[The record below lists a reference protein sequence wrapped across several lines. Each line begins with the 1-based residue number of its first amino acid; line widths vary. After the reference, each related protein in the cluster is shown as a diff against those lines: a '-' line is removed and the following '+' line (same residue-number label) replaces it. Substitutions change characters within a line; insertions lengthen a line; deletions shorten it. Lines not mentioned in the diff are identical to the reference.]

1 MIYQKFT
8 EGQLKKFT
16 IKHLRVIL
24 ADLGGAPLNKPKS
37 EVINE
42 ILYVQDGNVIKE
54 RSSKGR
60 KRTTDQTYAKDIF
73 KVVTLSASN
82 RFIEENLPENAYGV
96 SYGEI
101 KDVKGYVEILGEGM
115 GYLHPSYYESVHS
128 NEIMVGKDAI
138 SSFKLRS
145 GDYVEGNAIRSVSGN
160 LSLKRIE
167 VLNGVPFEDIQ
178 SRGVFED
185 LSVCYPNKRFN
196 LGASSDLT
204 LKILD
209 VLSPIGKGQR
219 GLIVAPEKSGK
230 TTLLKKIAK
239 CLSAD
244 NEVEVISVLVSGRPE
259 EVTEYKR
266 EVNSVVL
273 NLNCED
279 GVDKQIKRIDIA
291 LNRVKRIVETGKDA
305 VLLIDDIVSLAK
317 IYNYKEVIHK
327 QVNIVD
333 YNSLVAV
340 KKVLGSARKIENGG
354 SLTVIATVVTGD
366 GFNKVVYD
374 ELRSV
379 ANMEITLAE
388 YKPRGIFPAII
399 PSLTYTRNSELLLNE
414 KELDLSYN
422 LREIDDIREIA
433 DEITKIGEN

>member
-1 MIYQKFT
+1 MVYQKFT
-8 EGQLKKFT
+8 ESQLKKFT

-73 KVVTLSASN
+73 KVVTLSSSSC
-82 RFIEENLPENAYGV
+82 FTEESLPENAYGV
-96 SYGEI
+96 AYGEI
-101 KDVKGYVEILGEGM
+101 KDVKGYVEIASEGM
-115 GYLHPSYYESVHS
+115 GYLHPSYYESNNS
-128 NEIMVGKDAI
+128 NEVIVGKDAI

-145 GDYVEGNAIRSVSGN
+145 GDYVEGNATRGVSGN

-167 VLNGVPFEDIQ
+167 VLNGVPFEDIKV
-178 SRGVFED
+178 RGSFED
-185 LSVCYPNKRFN
+185 LSVCYPNNKFN
-196 LGASSDLT
+196 LGDGNDLT
-204 LKILD
+204 LKVLD

-219 GLIVAPEKSGK
+219 GLIIAPEKAGK

-239 CLSAD
+239 RLSSD

-273 NLNCED
+273 NLNYED
-279 GVDKQIKRIDIA
+279 GVDKQIKRMELA
-291 LNRVKRIVETGKDA
+291 LNRAKRVVETGKDA

-317 IYNYKEVIHK
+317 IFNYKETAKTQI
-327 QVNIVD
+327 NSIN
-333 YNSLVAV
+333 YNAILAV

-354 SLTVIATVVTGD
+354 SLTVIATIVSG
-366 GFNKVVYD
+366 GEFNKVVYD
-374 ELRSV
+374 ELKMI

-388 YKPRGIFPAII
+388 YKPRAIFPAVI
-399 PSLTYTRNSELLLNE
+399 PSLTYTRNAELLLND
-414 KELDLSYN
+414 KELDLSYS
-422 LREIDDIREIA
+422 LREIDDIREITK
-433 DEITKIGEN
+433 EITKVGEN